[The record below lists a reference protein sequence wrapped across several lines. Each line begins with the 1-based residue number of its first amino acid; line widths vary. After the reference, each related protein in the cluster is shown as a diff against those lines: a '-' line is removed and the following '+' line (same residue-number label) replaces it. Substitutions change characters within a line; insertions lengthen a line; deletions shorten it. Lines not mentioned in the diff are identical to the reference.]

1 MGTKTSTKAC
11 PQACT
16 KTSTKASTKTS
27 TKTRNRSDGLD
38 LQYRKHCQDRLG
50 EGIQLRQRI
59 RCQSDHYRV
68 PVNRASTWNPI
79 SPSLLELPS
88 SPPRARSS
96 VNNDNLR
103 GRTAVFALVI
113 PCVMSIWYRRINF

>member
-27 TKTRNRSDGLD
+27 TKTSTKASTKTRNRSDGLD
-38 LQYRKHCQDRLG
+38 LQYRKHCGNRFG

-68 PVNRASTWNPI
+68 SVNSASIWNSI

-88 SPPRARSS
+88 SPPRARTS
-96 VNNDNLR
+96 VNNKYLR
-103 GRTAVFALVI
+103 G
-113 PCVMSIWYRRINF
+113 